1 LQNVAPAVM
10 TVGGW
15 FDAEDLYGP
24 LKIYHEVEQRNP
36 QVFNILVMG
45 PWRHGGWAR
54 GDGDRLGDARFDAK
68 TSLYYQGHVERAFF
82 DYYLKDG
89 PPPELPEA
97 LVFETGEN
105 RWRRFPNWPPSGL
118 QVRDLHLHAGGVLD
132 FEPAAEPPG
141 AADEF
146 ISDPAKP
153 VPFTAD
159 ISTRM
164 VPDYM
169 TADQRFAARRPD
181 VLSYQTAPLDEDLT
195 LAGPLQAELWVE
207 TTGTAAD
214 WVVKLIDVFPPDAED
229 PEGLPPGV
237 RMGGYQM
244 MIRSE
249 VLRGC
254 YRNGYER
261 PEAFVPGQPTVV
273 RLELL
278 DVLHTFKK
286 GHRVMIQVQSSWFPL
301 VDRNPQTH
309 VANIFLAEEADFVKA
324 THRVHRSPQYP
335 SRVRVGVL
343 EVEQPAD

>member
-1 LQNVAPAVM
+1 
-10 TVGGW
+10 
-15 FDAEDLYGP
+15 
-24 LKIYHEVEQRNP
+24 
-36 QVFNILVMG
+36 
-45 PWRHGGWAR
+45 
-54 GDGDRLGDARFDAK
+54 
-68 TSLYYQGHVERAFF
+68 
-82 DYYLKDG
+82 
-89 PPPELPEA
+89 
-97 LVFETGEN
+97 
-105 RWRRFPNWPPSGL
+105 
-118 QVRDLHLHAGGVLD
+118 
-132 FEPAAEPPG
+132 
-141 AADEF
+141 
-146 ISDPAKP
+146 
-153 VPFTAD
+153 
-159 ISTRM
+159 
-164 VPDYM
+164 
-169 TADQRFAARRPD
+169 
-181 VLSYQTAPLDEDLT
+181 
-195 LAGPLQAELWVE
+195 
-207 TTGTAAD
+207 
-214 WVVKLIDVFPPDAED
+214 
-229 PEGLPPGV
+229 
-237 RMGGYQM
+237 MGGYQM